1 MAEALAYEY
10 AIRLSKELGFHK
22 IVLEGDCFEVIA
34 KLQRPLLD
42 RSSISTILL
51 NIESMKDD
59 FEELTFLHVPRI
71 CNTLAHPL
79 AVINFFS
86 SLLIEAIFTP
96 PILFKVDLLL
106 YLIFFDALHPS

>member
-1 MAEALAYEY
+1 MAAGTFPHPFVLHPEMAEALAYEY

-71 CNTLAHPL
+71 CNTLAHLL
-79 AVINFFS
+79 AVISKSFPN
-86 SLLIEAIFTP
+86 P
-96 PILFKVDLLL
+96 MV
-106 YLIFFDALHPS
+106 